1 MCVKNIFI
9 LYIILFYCS
18 PSIYL
23 SIIKFNFAWK
33 TIFCSPTCRARHDG
47 SPRGPSSSGW
57 TLRKREDKYCSESHV
72 TDELVI
78 FASTYG
84 MYRCQCEDSPVC
96 VCVCGGGG
104 GGVHDRGLRLLLR
117 SALCISASSS
127 LFSNLI
133 ISPPLCWL
141 GSAFPSSSSCLAA
154 FSKLPQLPFHKSSE
168 PGVTDSGLTEDLV

>member
-96 VCVCGGGG
+96 VCVCVCVWG
-104 GGVHDRGLRLLLR
+104 GGVSWQRPEALAAVSTVHICFILPLLKSNYL
-117 SALCISASSS
+117 SSS
-127 LFSNLI
+127 LLTR
-133 ISPPLCWL
+133 LC
-141 GSAFPSSSSCLAA
+141 FPE
-154 FSKLPQLPFHKSSE
+154 QL
-168 PGVTDSGLTEDLV
+168 VLSGCFQ